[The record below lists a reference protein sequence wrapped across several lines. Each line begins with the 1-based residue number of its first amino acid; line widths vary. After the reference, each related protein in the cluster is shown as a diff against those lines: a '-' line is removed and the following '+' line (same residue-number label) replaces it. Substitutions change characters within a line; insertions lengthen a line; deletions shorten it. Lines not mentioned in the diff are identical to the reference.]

1 MSQRIDTNLVKHIAF
16 LTRLSLTEEETA
28 LFSEQFSAIIDY
40 FDMLGEVDVA
50 AVAPFTQPQITRA
63 ELREDVARPS
73 MERED
78 FLANVP
84 QRKGNSVRVS
94 VVLENLAA
102 GGDSS
107 SAD

>member
-1 MSQRIDTNLVKHIAF
+1 MVAFQPLLVFFKAIQRV
-16 LTRLSLTEEETA
+16 E
-28 LFSEQFSAIIDY
+28 
-40 FDMLGEVDVA
+40 VA
-50 AVAPFTQPQITRA
+50 AVAPFTQPQISRA
-63 ELREDVARPS
+63 ELRDDVARPS

-107 SAD
+107 SADRQP

>member
-1 MSQRIDTNLVKHIAF
+1 MAQHIDRELVQHIAL
-16 LTRLSLTEEETA
+16 LTRLALTEAETA

-63 ELREDVARPS
+63 ELRDDVARPS
-73 MERED
+73 MGRED
-78 FLANVP
+78 FLAHVP
-84 QRKGNSVRVS
+84 QRKGASVRVS
-94 VVLENLAA
+94 VVLENLSA
-102 GGDSS
+102 GGDSL

>member
-1 MSQRIDTNLVKHIAF
+1 MSQRMDTDLVQHIAF
-16 LTRLSLTEEETA
+16 LTRLALTEEETT

-40 FDMLGEVDVA
+40 FDLLGEVDVS

-73 MERED
+73 MDRED

-94 VVLENLAA
+94 VVLENLSA
-102 GGDSS
+102 GGASS